1 MQPII
6 EAYAEEL
13 NAAPEA
19 ENINFMWERGLL
31 CYGEAIEMLRE
42 AAENNRFNFIIQY
55 QNNPGEKY
63 RDYCDT
69 LYTWD
74 EVKKELV
81 RLKEAAP
88 GFSWR
93 YRKELKP

>member
-6 EAYAEEL
+6 EVYAEEL

-19 ENINFMWERGLL
+19 ANINLMWERGLL
-31 CYGEAIEMLRE
+31 TSAEAIKMIIE

-55 QNNPGEKY
+55 QHNPGEKY

-69 LYTWD
+69 FYTWD
-74 EVKKELV
+74 EAKKELA
-81 RLKEAAP
+81 RLRDAAP

>member
-19 ENINFMWERGLL
+19 ANINFLWQRGLL
-31 CYGEAIEMLRE
+31 TSAEAIKMIIE
-42 AAENNRFNFIIQY
+42 AAENAKYNFIIQY
-55 QNNPGEKY
+55 RPDAGRRFY
-63 RDYCDT
+63 DYCDI

-74 EVKKELV
+74 EAKKELE
-81 RLKEAAP
+81 RLRDAAP

-93 YRKELKP
+93 YRKELKQ